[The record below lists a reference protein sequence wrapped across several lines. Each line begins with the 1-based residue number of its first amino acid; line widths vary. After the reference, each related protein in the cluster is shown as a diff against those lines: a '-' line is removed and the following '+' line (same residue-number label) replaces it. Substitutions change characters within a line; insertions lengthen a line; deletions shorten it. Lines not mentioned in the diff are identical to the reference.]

1 MKIIKP
7 SFKILEQGEGMLGI
21 FEQIAECASTCYK
34 SVPKKGEDAVT
45 FVRKLIENKHT
56 AMLEFGTVYLII
68 PASSDDYDF
77 IWNKDKL
84 IRALRDN
91 PHTKIRYISGAH
103 AYYVTTNYRV
113 ITEQVPEDLNP
124 LQFRTSKT
132 LQHTPRYCVR
142 LITDIGIGREL
153 CRHRNFSFAQESTRY
168 ANYSKDKFGNEL
180 TFVVPKW
187 SNICSQETINV
198 SGHFISCSNPLS
210 LSNNDKRFIY
220 LLSDA
225 EQTYLDLCKNGL
237 KAEEA
242 RDVLPLCTKTEICM
256 CGFEEDWKHLFDL
269 RVLDKTG
276 PAHPDMKILMTPV
289 YEEFKQKGY
298 I

>member
-7 SFKILEQGEGMLGI
+7 AFKILEQGEGMLGI

-84 IRALRDN
+84 IKILRDN
-91 PHTKIRYISGAH
+91 PHTKIRYVSGAH

-132 LQHTPRYCVR
+132 LQHIPRYCVK
-142 LITDIGIGREL
+142 LFTDIGVGREL

-168 ANYSKDKFGNEL
+168 CNFSAERFGKELKFCLPNWGTEEEL
-180 TFVVPKW
+180 
-187 SNICSQETINV
+187 QE
-198 SGHFISCSNPLS
+198 FYPLS
-210 LSNNDKRFIY
+210 EIEKTYIKLVEGGMKPQ
-220 LLSDA
+220 DA
-225 EQTYLDLCKNGL
+225 RYI
-237 KAEEA
+237 
-242 RDVLPLCTKTEICM
+242 LPLGLATKICM

-276 PAHPDMKILMTPV
+276 PAHPDMKELITPV
-289 YEEFKQKGY
+289 YEEFKRRGY
-298 I
+298 IK